1 MGFFNAAFRLGAIQ
15 GFQNRQEEIAEEQER
30 LLEDDK
36 RVARKAISSIEN
48 VKAKRKQLDQNVN
61 NMFELTKNIAKDANP
76 DAYKNMLKQWTLTHG
91 SKINQSVAERLAR
104 KSVEEINAFMPV
116 EEPAPESP
124 PETEEEKSGPGFLAA
139 VFSPTARAAARR
151 EKIFQKP
158 PGVSEE
164 EWMAALADQ
173 DIPAYGEPS
182 QPVATPEMIKDLG
195 DFNSSDMRA
204 ANAMLA
210 AGAEFTDEEKTQIS
224 GTTSDKSLKVQ
235 LFTKIRAMLNQADRT
250 FENNFLAREYNSGNI
265 TELPSDVRTLADLTN
280 NDNVDKVLSSI
291 ENIGVKETI
300 KELQKKGASTPPND
314 TQSEQPEV
322 GAPKSDDL
330 VEKTPELEAE
340 IKKALNNDAI
350 KSLLTDKDRQAL
362 KQGKIPK
369 SILDKIGI

>member
-36 RVARKAISSIEN
+36 RVARKAISRIEN
-48 VKAKRKQLDQNVN
+48 VRAKRKQLDQNVN

-182 QPVATPEMIKDLG
+182 QPVATPEQVKDLQ
-195 DFNSSDMRA
+195 DFTSTDINKAVALLATGFPDMTERELQNDSTKA
-204 ANAMLA
+204 KLLVTIGSML
-210 AGAEFTDEEKTQIS
+210 K
-224 GTTSDKSLKVQ
+224 KP
-235 LFTKIRAMLNQADRT
+235 DRT
-250 FENNFLAREYNSGNI
+250 FEGNPLAREYNSRNI
-265 TELPSDVRTLADLTN
+265 TELPSDVRTLADLTTESN
-280 NDNVDKVLSSI
+280 REQVLRSLK
-291 ENIGVKETI
+291 EIGVKGTI
-300 KELQKKGASTPPND
+300 EKLQERATSTSPND
-314 TQSEQPEV
+314 TQSGQPENN
-322 GAPKSDDL
+322 AQESDDM
-330 VEKTPELEAE
+330 VEISAELKEKIQEIVNNSAIQLTPE
-340 IKKALNNDAI
+340 
-350 KSLLTDKDRQAL
+350 DRSAL
-362 KQGKIPK
+362 KKPKVRK
-369 SILDKIGI
+369 SILDKYGIKTTNG